1 MMKNIRYYV
10 PGGLVMAAGLLI
22 LAFPEILVVIVA
34 AFIML
39 IGLLALY
46 MGHRVRQVDGELK
59 GPEAGCDHRW
69 RFFRVPT
76 DRRWYGDF

>member
-10 PGGLVMAAGLLI
+10 PGGLLIIAALLI
-22 LAFPEILVVIVA
+22 LAVPEILVAIVA

-39 IGLLALY
+39 IGILALY
-46 MGHRVRQVDGELK
+46 IGHTVRQADG
-59 GPEAGCDHRW
+59 GPKDPAGGQDYRW
-69 RFFRVPT
+69 RFFRVPM